1 MKIALIGYGKM
12 GKAVEEEA
20 LIKNYA
26 ISAKLDSKMDWD
38 SFTFRESDV
47 CIDFSS
53 PTAVI
58 SNASKIGAFGKP
70 LVIGTTGWD
79 KDLPLLHR
87 IVQTY
92 KIPILY
98 GPNFSIGIHLFSKLA
113 SEAAQLISSFEEF
126 DVSLQEIHHRE
137 KKDSPSGS
145 ALFLSE
151 LLLKHLKQKKEL
163 LLDRPEGK
171 VKPEQLQISSV
182 RCGNSFGSHTI
193 TFDSPSDT
201 ITLNHTAKNR
211 KSFAQGAL
219 LAAEWIREKPEGLY
233 HFSEIL

>member
-12 GKAVEEEA
+12 GKVVEEIALEKEFSIIARIHSKTDWQSASLQEA
-20 LIKNYA
+20 DI
-26 ISAKLDSKMDWD
+26 
-38 SFTFRESDV
+38 

-53 PTAVI
+53 PSAVL
-58 SNASKIGAFGKP
+58 SNASKIGAYGKS

-79 KDLPLLHR
+79 KDLSSLR
-87 IVQTY
+87 NIAQTY
-92 KIPILY
+92 KMGIVY
-98 GPNFSIGIHLFSKLA
+98 GPNFSIGMQIFSKLISQAA
-113 SEAAQLISSFEEF
+113 SLFNSFEEF
-126 DVSLQEIHHRE
+126 DVFLQETHHRE
-137 KKDSPSGS
+137 KKDTPSGS
-145 ALFLSE
+145 AFFLSE

-171 VKPEQLQISSV
+171 IRPDQLQISSI

-193 TFDSPSDT
+193 TFDSPADT

-211 KSFAQGAL
+211 KSFAEGAL
-219 LAAEWIREKPEGLY
+219 FAAEWIREKKGVY